1 MTEDAKAHLTLYL
14 TQVREAL
21 LWKLEGLDDYD
32 VRRPLTP
39 TGTNLLGLV
48 KHVAACA
55 ADYFGLVF
63 DRPFPGDLPLSDD
76 DPLIDLWCPAEETRA
91 DVLDLWHRAW
101 AHADATI
108 AELPLDAPGRVPW
121 WGDRGEVTLHRILV
135 HMNVELARH
144 TGQVDILRE
153 GLDGFTGMR
162 ADVDNMP
169 DDVDWPA
176 HVERVEQAAR
186 LSRST

>member
-1 MTEDAKAHLTLYL
+1 MSDDEKAQLVLYL
-14 TQVREAL
+14 TQSREAL
-21 LWKLEGLDDYD
+21 LWKLDGLDDYD

-39 TGTNLLGLV
+39 TGTNLLGLT

-55 ADYFGLVF
+55 AEYFGLVF
-63 DRPFPGDLPLSDD
+63 DRPFPGEIPLSDD
-76 DPLIDLWCPAEETRA
+76 DPLLDLWCPADESRS

-101 AHADATI
+101 EHADATI
-108 AELPLDAPGRVPW
+108 EALPLDAAGHVPW
-121 WGDRGEVTLHRILV
+121 WGRRGGVTLHRVLV

-144 TGQVDILRE
+144 AGHADILRE
-153 GLDGFTGMR
+153 TIDGFAGLR
-162 ADVDNMP
+162 AGVDNMP
-169 DDVDWPA
+169 DEVDWPE